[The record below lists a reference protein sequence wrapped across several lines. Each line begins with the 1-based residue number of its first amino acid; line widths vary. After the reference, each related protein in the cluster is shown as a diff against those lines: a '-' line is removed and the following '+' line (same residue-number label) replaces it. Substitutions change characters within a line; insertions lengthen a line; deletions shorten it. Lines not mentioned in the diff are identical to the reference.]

1 MESLLGRALSSNEKA
16 LAISVVVGIIVALV
30 TREYL
35 EDVMD
40 DNRELL
46 TRTRTSQRAIST
58 DVMKQELLAEAE
70 SSDGTYLED
79 ASDAEVEEAD
89 KAQTCSAASA

>member
-16 LAISVVVGIIVALV
+16 LAISVAMGIIVTLV

-35 EDVMD
+35 QDVMD

-79 ASDAEVEEAD
+79 ASDAEVKEAD